1 MNSYMGKVVDSV
13 MHIEQSFYGDNY
25 LKAVNDVV
33 LPITIFYRFHT
44 AMDIYQLYKTYEN
57 LHNSRCK
64 KWKYDILECM
74 Y

>member
-1 MNSYMGKVVDSV
+1 MGKVVDSV

-44 AMDIYQLYKTYEN
+44 AMDIYQLYKTYKTCTIQDAKNEN
-57 LHNSRCK
+57 M
-64 KWKYDILECM
+64 IF
-74 Y
+74 